1 MKTSYVTDLLNE
13 QIITSFFLV
22 HEKEVRNTRE
32 GRAYLRLELGD
43 RSGTVEARMW
53 EQFEV
58 AAKAINRDDFV
69 KVQARVE
76 VYRNRPQLAI
86 VQVRIAKPDE
96 IDIADY
102 LPQTPGD
109 VEKMWAELLSYAES
123 IGNPWLKRL
132 AVQILTDPGV
142 ARCYRRAPAAKVMHH
157 AYLGGLLEHVVSLC
171 GSAKLVAAHYPELDV
186 DLLLT
191 AAILH
196 DVGKLE
202 ELCYERAIGYTT
214 AGQLLGHIVMELE
227 TVTRAVDQIEGF
239 PPALKTVVQ
248 HLLISHHGQY
258 EFGSPKLPMIR
269 EAMVFHYLD
278 DLDSKLAAVRVA
290 LATPSGDDEWS
301 SYSSALGRKFLK
313 LDEFLKVSA
322 PAMLA
327 VAPQPQP
334 QQLTLEPV
342 APAGNG
348 NSTADSPQV
357 ASAANGTSPTDDLAK
372 EQT

>member
-1 MKTSYVTDLLNE
+1 MKTSFVTDLLSD
-13 QIITSFFLV
+13 QTITSFFLV

-43 RSGTVEARMW
+43 RSGTIEARMW
-53 EQFEV
+53 DQFELL
-58 AAKAINRDDFV
+58 AKSVNRDDFV

-76 VYRNRPQLAI
+76 IYKNRPQLA
-86 VQVRIAKPDE
+86 VLQLRIAKPEE

-102 LPQTPGD
+102 LPHTTAD
-109 VEKMWAELLSYAES
+109 VEKMWTELLMNAES
-123 IGNPWLKRL
+123 INNPWLKTL
-132 AVQILTDPGV
+132 VLQIICDPHV
-142 ARCYRRAPAAKVMHH
+142 TECYKRAPAAKVMHH
-157 AYLGGLLEHVVSLC
+157 AYIGGLLEHVVSLC
-171 GSAKLVAAHYPELDV
+171 KTSKLVAAHYPELSL

-214 AGQLLGHIVMELE
+214 EGQLLGHIVMELE
-227 TVTRAVDQIEGF
+227 SVSRAIDKIDGF
-239 PPALKTVVQ
+239 PTPLKTVVQ

-278 DLDSKLAAVRVA
+278 DLDSKLSATRVA

-301 SYSSALGRKFLK
+301 AYSSALGRRFLR
-313 LDEFLKVSA
+313 LDEFLKRKA
-322 PAMLA
+322 
-327 VAPQPQP
+327 
-334 QQLTLEPV
+334 
-342 APAGNG
+342 
-348 NSTADSPQV
+348 
-357 ASAANGTSPTDDLAK
+357 TSPK
-372 EQT
+372 EPEQLPLQPAHEET